1 MKKFLMKIK
10 TGIKRILKIFSDL
23 PRKKKIIFSV
33 ITGVV
38 SLLLVVAITVTATV
52 NLYLNKISYG
62 DVSEVATATPEA
74 MKELDE
80 QENISF
86 DIVDSKEI
94 SDSDSA
100 SASDSVKKDYSDYLP
115 SEDGL
120 LIRNEEMGKDVQ
132 TKADK
137 NIAENLSNSDVWYSD
152 NVYNLLIVGYDAGD
166 VENSTASFQKFYRSD
181 AVIIASINKTLK
193 KVKLISLSRATYV
206 AVPGHG
212 NKRLNT
218 AHAYGGASLLV
229 ETIEKN
235 YKIRIDKYVTVNFDG
250 FKKIMDALGGV
261 QIDLTAEEANFAFNT
276 SSLGNG
282 KYMMNGSQTLR
293 YVRLRKTDSDRVRTG
308 RQRKVLANIKQK
320 SATMSLSQKLS
331 FLDTALPYVTTNM
344 SKSEVV
350 STATEFSNYLDW
362 PMEQYIVPKRATQYE
377 MRDGLEVIIVD
388 WEETTKYIHSIVYNG
403 TEVKKA

>member
-52 NLYLNKISYG
+52 NLYLNKINYG

-166 VENSTASFQKFYRSD
+166 VENSTASSQKFYRSD

-250 FKKIMDALGGV
+250 FKKIIDALGGV

>member
-1 MKKFLMKIK
+1 M
-10 TGIKRILKIFSDL
+10 
-23 PRKKKIIFSV
+23 
-33 ITGVV
+33 
-38 SLLLVVAITVTATV
+38 LLVVAITVTATV
-52 NLYLNKISYG
+52 NLYLNKINYG

-166 VENSTASFQKFYRSD
+166 VENSTASSQKFYRSD

-250 FKKIMDALGGV
+250 FKKIIDALGGV